1 MGIIHYKPR
10 YYMFCH
16 GCDGAADIVTIPIVW
31 TCFAQGLIVVQ
42 CVDLYYREF
51 DYTVILWVRI
61 HYMNSI

>member
-1 MGIIHYKPR
+1 
-10 YYMFCH
+10 MFCH
-16 GCDGAADIVTIPIVW
+16 GNNGAADIVTIPIVW

>member
-1 MGIIHYKPR
+1 MCSHGSNRAAYK
-10 YYMFCH
+10 
-16 GCDGAADIVTIPIVW
+16 VTIPIVS